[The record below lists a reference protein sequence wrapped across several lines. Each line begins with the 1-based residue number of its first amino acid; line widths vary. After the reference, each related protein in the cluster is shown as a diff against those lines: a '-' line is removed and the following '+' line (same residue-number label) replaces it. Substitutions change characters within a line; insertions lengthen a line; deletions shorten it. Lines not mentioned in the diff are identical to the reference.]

1 MNPTGIKLDI
11 RNRNSL
17 TSIFKT
23 SLKDLSQRIRNPYSE
38 TAASSGVADLADT
51 PFASKMA

>member
-23 SLKDLSQRIRNPYSE
+23 SLKDLSPQIRNPYSE
-38 TAASSGVADLADT
+38 TAANSGVAVFAAT
-51 PFASKMA
+51 PFASRMA